1 MDVKYVTQG
10 EKGKTCADCK
20 FFKSK
25 GNGMG
30 ECYGHEVLASGSCN
44 IFVPKAEK
52 K

>member
-1 MDVKYVTQG
+1 
-10 EKGKTCADCK
+10 
-20 FFKSK
+20 
-25 GNGMG
+25 MG